1 MGTRLTIGAFLL
13 TLTMILSLACSG
25 GGGNQTPQVD
35 RDQQEIE
42 EKIDA
47 LNRQIA
53 ELRQEVREAN
63 REELPTPDLMPTQRP
78 TTDKEGTERTVPT
91 PTKLPPGQNICSR
104 SPEVQQSILRKL
116 QTSSCRI
123 ATTEELFRITGE
135 FQVPYKT
142 NPRPGDFAG
151 LVNVTTS
158 SITVSGEEETRT
170 DIPANTFHGMEKL
183 TYLSL
188 HASTETTLHE
198 GSLQGL
204 PRLKNLKISATGFAT
219 FKAGS
224 LSGMPALETL
234 EIEMRASG
242 QIMPGA
248 LSDLPML
255 ETLVI
260 EWPSSGEEE
269 KRRNRLGQLEPM
281 PSLKNL
287 AISGK
292 VPPISPSDFQNLPK
306 LETLQI
312 SGSKESPIELNK
324 NSFSKN
330 PEVKAIRMT
339 GSGRRAEP
347 GFREAFKTLHKL
359 EELTLRLEVEGEYLE
374 PDIVLSPNSPLMKD
388 ILNGDKRP
396 DGYKVVPPGADPK

>member
-1 MGTRLTIGAFLL
+1 MGTRLTIGALLL

-25 GGGNQTPQVD
+25 GSENQPPPVD

-42 EKIDA
+42 EKIDG

-63 REELPTPDLMPTQRP
+63 REELPTPDLMSTPRP
-78 TTDKEGTERTVPT
+78 TTDKEGNERTVPT
-91 PTKLPPGQNICSR
+91 PAKLPPGQNICSR

-204 PRLKNLKISATGFAT
+204 PSLKNLKISATSFAT

-260 EWPSSGEEE
+260 KWPSSGEEE
-269 KRRNRLGQLEPM
+269 KRRNRLGQLELM
-281 PSLKNL
+281 PSLKIL

-292 VPPISPSDFQNLPK
+292 VPPISPRDFQNLPK

-312 SGSKESPIELNK
+312 SGS
-324 NSFSKN
+324 
-330 PEVKAIRMT
+330 T
-339 GSGRRAEP
+339 GKP
-347 GFREAFKTLHKL
+347 H
-359 EELTLRLEVEGEYLE
+359 
-374 PDIVLSPNSPLMKD
+374 
-388 ILNGDKRP
+388 
-396 DGYKVVPPGADPK
+396 